1 MIEKIRQEFE
11 AWYSAQRLD
20 QIATWHPAG
29 TIEFQQEKYPHGR
42 YTIMSTKK
50 LAWEIWQAAHQ
61 SRMEGYVLAPMEA
74 TPEMLEAASPS
85 PKNWQANSTSIA
97 IRTWAQEERAEE
109 YRNITSYLKGSQD
122 APA

>member
-1 MIEKIRQEFE
+1 
-11 AWYSAQRLD
+11 
-20 QIATWHPAG
+20 
-29 TIEFQQEKYPHGR
+29 
-42 YTIMSTKK
+42 MSTKQ